1 MQRTSLANRL
11 QNIDGRQGIIIA
23 LRKGQSCNGA
33 MTAQGSSFRR
43 RVFVVMP
50 FGKKE
55 VPKKPRVDL
64 PPGSKEHDETLQV
77 DFDAVYDKLFR
88 PALEAAGL
96 QPFRADDEEAA
107 GDILKDMFA
116 ELVTADF
123 VLADI
128 SILNAN
134 VFYELG
140 IRHMVGPRGVICLH
154 AGWADRP
161 FDVEPQRTF
170 KYNGKL
176 FRVGLE
182 RNQTWE
188 KEVAAEAS
196 RLGETLRKAVAADR
210 STEGSPVYSN
220 LPKLV
225 PPDASQIGTARFKH
239 YQAQSDEW
247 NQRVT
252 IAGKEGRAEDIL
264 TFAGDVPSPY
274 YRRKLLRQCGD
285 SILALGRFAQSEKVF
300 KELCEDLDG
309 AGSVEEFRVKTQLA
323 LLANR
328 LGRTREAEQKLSDL
342 AKAVPG
348 DNEAQGVLGRVYK
361 DMWRTTW
368 SRAEKLEE
376 RLALAWRNAATARKS
391 LDTYEVAIRNDL
403 DSYFNGINVVTLA
416 VLLEHV
422 ARTNKRTVK
431 PEVPDLADLQTA
443 VRLAATGKLESDT
456 VWARATLGELH
467 LGLGHQ
473 QEALDDYEQATADS
487 SLTWFNIRSMF
498 EQVQLFQ
505 LLGHQPEAVE
515 PVATLLQQRLS
526 ELRHPSARFDKVVIC
541 SGHMID
547 APDRET
553 PRFPVGKAEAVR
565 AKIAAQ
571 LEQWKIGA
579 GDLAVCGGACGAD
592 ILCAEESLRRG
603 AQLRLLL
610 AQEIDDFVGDSVR
623 HAGNDWVQR
632 FHALRGKAEVATQPE
647 RLGKAPNDV
656 SIYARTN
663 LWIINTARVEAAE
676 SAKIHGLLVWD
687 EKPTGDGPG
696 GTSDFEQKV
705 SDLGGLVEIINPTKL
720 P

>member
-1 MQRTSLANRL
+1 
-11 QNIDGRQGIIIA
+11 
-23 LRKGQSCNGA
+23 
-33 MTAQGSSFRR
+33 MTAEGLSFRR

-50 FGKKE
+50 FGKKD
-55 VPKKPRVDL
+55 VPKKPQSDL
-64 PPGSKEHDETLQV
+64 PRGTKEQDETLQV
-77 DFDAVYDKLFR
+77 DFDAVYEKLFR
-88 PALEAAGL
+88 PSLEAAGL
-96 QPFRADDEEAA
+96 QPFRADDEGAA

-161 FDVEPQRTF
+161 FDVAPQRTF
-170 KYNGKL
+170 KYDGKL
-176 FRVGLE
+176 FRVGLMHDTVWE
-182 RNQTWE
+182 NQVAD
-188 KEVAAEAS
+188 EVL
-196 RLGETLRKAVAADR
+196 RLSETLCKAVAADR
-210 STEGSPVYSN
+210 TTEGSPVYGN

-225 PPDASQIGTARFKH
+225 PPDASQIATARFKH
-239 YQAQSDEW
+239 YQAQSEEW
-247 NQRVT
+247 KQRVT

-264 TFAGDVPSPY
+264 TLAGDVPSPY
-274 YRRKLLRQCGD
+274 YRRELLRRCGD
-285 SILALGRFAQSEKVF
+285 ALLALGRFAQSEKVF

-309 AGSVEEFRVKTQLA
+309 AGSAEEFRVKTQLA

-328 LGRTREAEQKLSDL
+328 LGRTREAEQKLNDL
-342 AKAVPG
+342 ANSMPG
-348 DNEAQGVLGRVYK
+348 DPEAQGILGRVYK

-368 SRAEKLEE
+368 SRAQKLEE
-376 RLALAWRNAATARKS
+376 RLALAGRNAATARKS
-391 LDTYEVAIRNDL
+391 LETYEVVIRKDL
-403 DSYFNGINVVTLA
+403 GSYFNGINVVTLA
-416 VLLEHV
+416 MLLEHV
-422 ARTNKRTVK
+422 AQTNKRAVK
-431 PEVPDLADLQTA
+431 PEVADLADLQTV
-443 VRLAATGKLESDT
+443 VRLAATTKLDNKDES

-467 LGLGHQ
+467 LALGHR
-473 QEALDDYEQATADS
+473 QEALDEYEQATADP
-487 SLTWFNIRSMF
+487 SLSWFNIRSMF

-505 LLGHQPEAVE
+505 LLGYQPETVE
-515 PVATLLQQRLS
+515 PVAALLQQRLG
-526 ELRHPSARFDKVVIC
+526 ELPHPSARFDKVVIC

-547 APDRET
+547 APDRKT
-553 PRFPVGKAEAVR
+553 PRFPKEKAEVVR
-565 AKIAAQ
+565 AKIAQQ

-592 ILCAEESLRRG
+592 MLFAEECLRRG

-610 AQEIDDFVGDSVR
+610 AQEIDDFVRDSVR

-632 FHALRGKAEVATQPE
+632 FYALREKADVATQPE

-663 LWIINTARVEAAE
+663 LWIINTARVEAAD
-676 SAKIHGLLVWD
+676 SGKIRALLVWD

-705 SDLGGLVEIINPTKL
+705 RNLGGLVEIINPTKL
-720 P
+720 S